1 MNSIRPSILAATLV
15 LTGTSFV
22 HAQQEPAAPTE
33 QPKTAKAKAFEISHG
48 NLFEALRQ
56 MAAYRE
62 LDLVIDPDVP
72 NRKGLYAFKHTTWEK
87 ALDTLMNSHGLS
99 WEIRDG
105 ILHVG
110 QASHFQNDQPR
121 SMTSAPERFQ
131 PSRTISITFRPSADG
146 EPLLSVNVSKATR
159 AEVLEALTKI
169 ERVAK
174 AKLDKRSFNA
184 NWVLRPMK
192 ETSRDELETFSM
204 EDITPNGLRAL
215 YP

>member
-1 MNSIRPSILAATLV
+1 MEAFRPSLLALSLV
-15 LTGTSFV
+15 LAGV
-22 HAQQEPAAPTE
+22 QAQPAP
-33 QPKTAKAKAFEISHG
+33 QAKAAKPKAFEVSNG

-87 ALDTLMNSHGLS
+87 ALDSLASSHGLG

-105 ILHVG
+105 ILHVSL
-110 QASHFQNDQPR
+110 ASRLQSEASRMPMSGAEANR
-121 SMTSAPERFQ
+121 A
-131 PSRTISITFRPSADG
+131 SRTIAITFRPSAEG
-146 EPLLSVNVSKATR
+146 EALLSVNVSKATR
-159 AEVLEALTKI
+159 AEILEALTKL
-169 ERVAK
+169 ERVARTK
-174 AKLDKRSFNA
+174 ADKHSFTA

-192 ETSRDELETFSM
+192 ESAREELETFSM
-204 EDITPNGLRAL
+204 EDITPTGLRAL

>member
-1 MNSIRPSILAATLV
+1 MKSILPALLALL
-15 LTGTSFV
+15 LTGAPFAQ
-22 HAQQEPAAPTE
+22 AQQEPAAPPV
-33 QPKTAKAKAFEISHG
+33 QPLAVKTKAFEISHG

-56 MAAYRE
+56 MAAYRQ

-110 QASHFQNDQPR
+110 QGSRLPNDQPR
-121 SMTSAPERFQ
+121 SMTQ
-131 PSRTISITFRPSADG
+131 PSRTISITFRPSAEG

-159 AEVLEALTKI
+159 AELMEALARI

-174 AKLDKRSFNA
+174 VKPDKRSFNA
-184 NWVLRPMK
+184 SWVLRPLK
-192 ETSRDELETFSM
+192 ETAHDELETFSM
-204 EDITPNGLRAL
+204 EDITPTGLRAI